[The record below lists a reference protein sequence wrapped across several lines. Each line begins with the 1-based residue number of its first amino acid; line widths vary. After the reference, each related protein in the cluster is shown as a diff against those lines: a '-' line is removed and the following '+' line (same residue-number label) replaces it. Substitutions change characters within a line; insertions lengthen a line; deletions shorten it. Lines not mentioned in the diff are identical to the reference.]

1 MELQSYCLMRS
12 MSLKASS
19 LPSPLALRRLVI
31 SGEGLSLGAA
41 HRESRRDLVQGD
53 RTPDG

>member
-12 MSLKASS
+12 MNLKASD